1 MIGHFVPT
9 LQSFGSC
16 CAFTFV
22 SQLFWAS
29 PFEVYLKQFLVQSS
43 VSQGCSWGGE
53 ALGYPWPPHS
63 FYFLRKTKHRGQHDN
78 LVSTLCLT
86 VCLPPQP
93 PFEKSWLGPQI
104 FIGYVVGLMVSGLD
118 SESRKLSKSIDGY
131 WTELPEQSDEIL
143 GGNLEI
149 ELFFLSK
156 GEQWYFELFH
166 ARETRRSSGWVGHL
180 SWVV

>member
-1 MIGHFVPT
+1 MPLT
-9 LQSFGSC
+9 
-16 CAFTFV
+16 
-22 SQLFWAS
+22 
-29 PFEVYLKQFLVQSS
+29 
-43 VSQGCSWGGE
+43 
-53 ALGYPWPPHS
+53 PPHS

-149 ELFFLSK
+149 EFVFFYLRESSDTLSCFMQGRP
-156 GEQWYFELFH
+156 GEAL
-166 ARETRRSSGWVGHL
+166 AGWVTCL
-180 SWVV
+180 ELYSIQTLTTYLCNS